1 MPPRGAARRVEDG
14 VRLLGAWQRVAEV
27 IEKTGRRARPLAAG
41 DACLFAPNERHCAA
55 SARRSLTPAASDQ
68 AAVSAR
74 AARQKA
80 ARAMQTTRS
89 FERAKAPRVAASSA
103 IVAPGT
109 PSVSRMSKPF
119 NASTAPAAAIAA
131 NEV

>member
-27 IEKTGRRARPLAAG
+27 IEKTGRRARPPAAG
-41 DACLFAPNERHCAA
+41 GACLLAPNDRQRTA
-55 SARRSLTPAASDQ
+55 SAWRSLTPAASDQ

-74 AARQKA
+74 AARQKV
-80 ARAMQTTRS
+80 ARAMQTMRS
-89 FERAKAPRVAASSA
+89 FEAAKAPMSAASAAVAA
-103 IVAPGT
+103 PGM
-109 PSVSRMSKPF
+109 PSVSRMSTPF